1 MMRAS
6 PAYESLYVARSLAA
20 ALDAL
25 AERGADGAPLAGGTW
40 IMRAPIRHE
49 AHKPAYVAL
58 SGLSELKTIAISD
71 RSVEI
76 GAGASH
82 ASIAT
87 ALADMPELAV
97 LAHAAGHS
105 ANPAVRSVATV
116 GGNLC
121 TCAFAAADL
130 VPALLCLNAEVE
142 IAARDGAER
151 MSVERFLIARN
162 TLEPGRLLTKII
174 IPRVPARTAHA
185 RLPLRKAG
193 DYPVAIVSLAVVLD
207 EAGKVVTAR
216 VAVGSV
222 ETVARRW
229 ERLEASLSG
238 DIFDPEEASRA
249 ALRLSDDFTGRD
261 AVEAPGWYRVS
272 VLPAL
277 VRRAAA
283 AALAT

>member
-1 MMRAS
+1 MMVS
-6 PAYESLYVARSLAA
+6 YDTLYVASSLPA

-49 AHKPAYVAL
+49 KHKPAYVAL
-58 SGLSELKTIAISD
+58 SNLSELKAIDISD
-71 RSVEI
+71 RSIEL

-87 ALADMPELAV
+87 ALADLPELAV

-121 TCAFAAADL
+121 TSAFAAADL
-130 VPALLCLNAEVE
+130 VPALLCLGADVE
-142 IAARDGAER
+142 IAARDGRER
-151 MSVERFLIARN
+151 MSLERFLIARHS
-162 TLEPGRLLTKII
+162 LEPGRLLTKVIV
-174 IPRVPARTAHA
+174 PRCATRTAHA

-193 DYPVAIVSLAVVLD
+193 DYPVAVLSLAVVLND
-207 EAGKVVTAR
+207 AGKVDTAR
-216 VAVGSV
+216 IAVGSV
-222 ETVARRW
+222 EPVARRW
-229 ERLEASLSG
+229 ERLETALCG
-238 DIFDPEEASRA
+238 DILDPQEASRA
-249 ALRLSDDFTGRD
+249 ALRFSDDFTGRD
-261 AVEAPGWYRVS
+261 GIEAPGWYRVS

-283 AALAT
+283 AALAAS